1 MTDYN
6 EIKLLYRQVSLLKNQ
21 LKDAHAES
29 RKLRKELAKLN
40 KDSYFKVETSWAE
53 NDGKN
58 N

>member
-1 MTDYN
+1 MN